1 MAKLNI
7 GSIDLSDF
15 DKDWFLVVS
24 RLMERSVR
32 ANLASVTSFYIRRNI
47 GAFRE
52 LLAYTAKK
60 HGITEEECFQILL
73 SPKGEL
79 PPAVDGFEDPQ
90 PDINEDE

>member
-1 MAKLNI
+1 MAKLNV
-7 GSIDLSDF
+7 GSINLSDF

-60 HGITEEECFQILL
+60 HGITEDECFEILL
-73 SPKGEL
+73 SPKRQL
-79 PPAVDGFEDPQ
+79 PPPVDGFDESEPEI
-90 PDINEDE
+90 PEDE